1 MPVFIYTDYTLIV
14 TVNREGEGTK
24 PHTVQSHCSCIYYNV
39 MATGGNLDTVA
50 LSVSP
55 PLYQK
60 IIINRNLMSHNII
73 VLLYYSAMLLYVHV
87 SRCACISAVKKHVL
101 ISEGVL
107 ILECFVQ

>member
-1 MPVFIYTDYTLIV
+1 
-14 TVNREGEGTK
+14 
-24 PHTVQSHCSCIYYNV
+24 

-73 VLLYYSAMLLYVHV
+73 VLLYYSAMLLYV
-87 SRCACISAVKKHVL
+87 
-101 ISEGVL
+101 
-107 ILECFVQ
+107 QYM